1 MALADSWGQ
10 SGSQGSREDVS
21 EDAGLES
28 DGGSSGSGQKWSG
41 SGCILEV
48 ELQSGLA
55 DLLDVGGERKKE
67 HQVSHLS
74 LWPTHLGVPQMEM
87 RKT

>member
-10 SGSQGSREDVS
+10 SGSQGSREDAS

-41 SGCILEV
+41 SGV
-48 ELQSGLA
+48 FW
-55 DLLDVGGERKKE
+55 R
-67 HQVSHLS
+67 
-74 LWPTHLGVPQMEM
+74 
-87 RKT
+87 